1 MVGGGQVVGGLGQ
14 VLEDHVVEQLGG
26 HREAGVDVERPSG
39 GVLLAGE
46 QLDGAHGQPVT
57 GQTPAHVQVQGD
69 EPGDVGHED
78 HAAQG
83 GAGRAGVQGPHRG
96 VLHHQGDR
104 LHAGLVRSE
113 GESVR
118 HSGPGWRSRRV
129 ARDLP

>member
-1 MVGGGQVVGGLGQ
+1 MQNPRTDTPLTWSAAARWSAASARSSMTTSSNSWAATAKRASTSRGPPAASSW
-14 VLEDHVVEQLGG
+14 
-26 HREAGVDVERPSG
+26 REK
-39 GVLLAGE
+39 
-46 QLDGAHGQPVT
+46 QLDGAHGQPVA

-104 LHAGLVRSE
+104 LHAGFVRTE
-113 GESVR
+113 RGER
-118 HSGPGWRSRRV
+118 QT
-129 ARDLP
+129 